1 MGSRLVDQL
10 GAHSVAGASAAE
22 LAERIRALILDGRL
36 TVGERLPSE
45 RALALELRRS
55 RSTTTRTY
63 DTLASLGYV
72 DRVHG
77 GGTRVTLPHVS
88 SPSNSGQE
96 TGEIDLSQAS
106 MGSTPGL
113 YDATVRALPR
123 LAALR
128 GSSGYVLPGLP
139 DLRDRVAARF
149 TERGVATR
157 PEHILITAG
166 AIHALNLVLTA
177 FGRRGGTALVEQPS
191 FPQAIDALRRHGHR
205 LIPSPVTPEGWDV
218 AHLTESLLRH
228 RPDIAYLI
236 PDFQNPTGATLSD
249 PDRAL
254 VAATATNVGTRII
267 VDETTTE
274 LDIDRGWAP
283 IPMGAH
289 REVITVG
296 SMSKLAWGG
305 LRLGWIRADTD
316 TIARLVRLRASYDLG
331 TALLEQCI
339 AIELLEDLPALTQH
353 VQARLRTGRALVLSA
368 VAEMSGVTAL
378 APRGGLSAWIDLGTP
393 SSTALSLATR
403 ERGLILPPG
412 PRFATSAVL
421 ERHIRVPITLEP
433 DMANNALQRLQDA
446 WRSVG
451 SGNQPAL
458 RAASLAAIV

>member
-77 GGTRVTLPHVS
+77 GGTRVALPHAS
-88 SPSNSGQE
+88 SIISSE
-96 TGEIDLSQAS
+96 DAGEIDLSQAS

-139 DLRDRVAARF
+139 DLRDRIAERF
-149 TERGVATR
+149 TERGVPTS
-157 PEHILITAG
+157 PEQVLITAG

-205 LIPSPVTPEGWDV
+205 LIPSPVTPDGWDV
-218 AHLTESLLRH
+218 PHVTDSILRH

-249 PDRAL
+249 ADRARI
-254 VAATATNVGTRII
+254 AATASNVHTRII

-274 LDIDRGWAP
+274 LDIDRTWTP
-283 IPMGAH
+283 TPMGAH
-289 REVITVG
+289 RDVITIG

-305 LRLGWIRADTD
+305 LRLGWIRSDTE
-316 TIARLVRLRASYDLG
+316 TIERLVRLRASYDLG

-339 AIELLEDLPALTQH
+339 AIELLEDLPALTRH
-353 VQARLRTGRALVLSA
+353 VRARLTTGRSLVLSA
-368 VAEMSGVTAL
+368 VAEMNGVTA
-378 APRGGLSAWIDLGTP
+378 PSPHGGLSAWIDLGSP
-393 SSTALSLATR
+393 SSTALSLAAR

-412 PRFATSAVL
+412 PRFATSPVL
-421 ERHIRVPITLEP
+421 ERHIRIPITLEP
-433 DMANNALQRLQDA
+433 DVAADALQRLGDA
-446 WRSVG
+446 WDAVSLGNHPLRG
-451 SGNQPAL
+451 SAL
-458 RAASLAAIV
+458 LSAIV